1 MQETVGFSM
10 GFAAGTA
17 VKTSTYG
24 VAVGIALAF
33 TPAGWAVVIGIG
45 VGASAGFLADQFGRC
60 ITGSAYELSSG
71 W

>member
-1 MQETVGFSM
+1 M

-17 VKTSTYG
+17 TTTGVYG

-33 TPAGWAVVIGIG
+33 TPAGWAVVIGVG
-45 VGASAGFLADQFGRC
+45 VGASAGFLAGYLADQFGKG
-60 ITGSAYELSSG
+60 ITGSVYELSSG